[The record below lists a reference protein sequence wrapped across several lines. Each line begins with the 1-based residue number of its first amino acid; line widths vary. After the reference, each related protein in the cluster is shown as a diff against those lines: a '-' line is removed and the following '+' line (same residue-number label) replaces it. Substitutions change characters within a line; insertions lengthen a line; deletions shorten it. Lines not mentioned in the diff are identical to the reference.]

1 MQSAKVLQQG
11 SDRVRQ
17 LSLRFAFS
25 NAQILLHL
33 PAELG
38 NQ

>member
-1 MQSAKVLQQG
+1 MQSAKTLQKG
-11 SDRVRQ
+11 SYRVRQ
-17 LSLRFAFS
+17 LSLRFAFPK
-25 NAQILLHL
+25 AQVLSHL